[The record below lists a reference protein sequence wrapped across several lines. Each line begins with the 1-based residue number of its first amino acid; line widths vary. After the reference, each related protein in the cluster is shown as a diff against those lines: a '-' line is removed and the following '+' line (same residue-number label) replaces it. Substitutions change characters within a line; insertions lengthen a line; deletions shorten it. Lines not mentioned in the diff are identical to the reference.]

1 MYLYRLRDNEEDIIN
16 YEDFIITE
24 GNVEK
29 LIKDSVEFYA
39 YACGCACEDIAEI
52 LECEDLDLSKY
63 DEKLVKFLNSH
74 LEDDI
79 CLFGNAIEFTL
90 DLLEESNIKVIKFEE
105 KNIWY

>member
-1 MYLYRLRDNEEDIIN
+1 MFLYRLRDNEEDLTI

-24 GNVEK
+24 ENVEK

-39 YACGCACEDIAEI
+39 YACGCACENIAEI

-63 DEKLVKFLNSH
+63 DNKLVKFLNSH

-79 CLFGNAIEFTL
+79 TILGNAVEFA
-90 DLLEESNIKVIKFEE
+90 LEVLQENNIKVIKFEE